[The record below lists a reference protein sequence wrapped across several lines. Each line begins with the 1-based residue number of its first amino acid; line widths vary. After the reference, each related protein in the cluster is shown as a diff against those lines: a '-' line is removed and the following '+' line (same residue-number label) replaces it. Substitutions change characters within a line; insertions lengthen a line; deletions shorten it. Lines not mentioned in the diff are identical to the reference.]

1 MAKRLITQGFFPSRF
16 LLFLYNFV
24 RSQNEDKQ
32 GKISQYKIRSYM
44 FSSTARHDEWELC
57 VLTMRNKEVFWPA
70 VTQTRLEETQ
80 LQRKLNWNSWNHFK
94 VSWRDVHQLR
104 QRSVFH
110 LCRREV
116 WEGVCDR
123 ENASLQCIKG
133 RNVVQLPRKTFFL
146 LSQAWDK
153 ERKHIRSLTRT
164 RTPDLRYCALMPCQ

>member
-1 MAKRLITQGFFPSRF
+1 
-16 LLFLYNFV
+16 
-24 RSQNEDKQ
+24 
-32 GKISQYKIRSYM
+32 
-44 FSSTARHDEWELC
+44 
-57 VLTMRNKEVFWPA
+57 MRNKEVFWPA

-164 RTPDLRYCALMPCQ
+164 RTPDLRYCALMPCQWTTKYSHNEHFRSSCQCCIERFWKRSKAISHFLMYVDFHLSC

>member
-1 MAKRLITQGFFPSRF
+1 MKTNKERSLNIRLGLTFFLQR
-16 LLFLYNFV
+16 
-24 RSQNEDKQ
+24 QDMMNEN
-32 GKISQYKIRSYM
+32 M
-44 FSSTARHDEWELC
+44 ELC

-94 VSWRDVHQLR
+94 VSWRNVHQLS
-104 QRSVFH
+104 QRSLFH

-153 ERKHIRSLTRT
+153 EWKHIRSLTWT
-164 RTPDLRYCALMPCQ
+164 RTPDLRYCALMPCHWINYKVLT